1 MFYVI
6 DGSVYFERADGKYV
20 NVSITGKD
28 KVVEIRELESVTV
41 TEGTVVIDSIGD
53 AIPCTLNTIV
63 AKFNVSEKNPVPFV
77 EAPAETKKKKPA
89 AKKASKKAVP
99 DEEDF

>member
-1 MFYVI
+1 MYYVI

-41 TEGTVVIDSIGD
+41 NEGTVVIDSIGD
-53 AIPCTLNTIV
+53 AVPCTLNTII
-63 AKFNVSEKNPVPFV
+63 AKFNLNEANPIPFAEKPKP
-77 EAPAETKKKKPA
+77 KKSS
-89 AKKASKKAVP
+89 AKKAPVKKAAQE
-99 DEEDF
+99 EEDF